1 MSGENRE
8 TNTNEEG
15 KFGKRQTNFG
25 KKGNSIRSSRSCGGR
40 VKVEGGREGGREKR
54 RSKGAEPADLIIQV
68 STQNQRL
75 TVL

>member
-1 MSGENRE
+1 MSGENRG

-40 VKVEGGREGGREKR
+40 VKVEGGREGGREKESGMHPR
-54 RSKGAEPADLIIQV
+54 PLQPRARDDLQ
-68 STQNQRL
+68 SSWDF
-75 TVL
+75 